1 MYTTESI
8 WACIDCAL
16 AAAGVFD
23 GYVYPDETV
32 KAIADLGDQIGEHR
46 LIVEDDEIGFTW
58 DRCELCWRDEGGSRR
73 RITIMTTTHNESRA

>member
-8 WACIDCAL
+8 WACVDCTL
-16 AAAGVFD
+16 AAAGFSEEET
-23 GYVYPDETV
+23 GNVYPDETV

-73 RITIMTTTHNESRA
+73 RITILARASN